1 MMAPMASPQVERAE
15 SHALAASVYTL
26 LSGFTMLMSEE
37 TAGEPEPSRRA
48 PRGARK
54 LRRALADALDF
65 RAAMPMLKT
74 RLADGAVASVPV
86 DAIIDMVLTIRPR
99 FEAWDG
105 SWPVPE
111 DCGRAA
117 RGFFELSGWPA

>member
-1 MMAPMASPQVERAE
+1 MMPPMATPQVERAE

-26 LSGFTMLMSEE
+26 FSGLTMLMSDE
-37 TAGEPEPSRRA
+37 TAGEPSRADVHRA
-48 PRGARK
+48 VLGSF
-54 LRRALADALDF
+54 DALSRMRSTF
-65 RAAMPMLKT
+65 GPHAMLKT
-74 RLADGAVASVPV
+74 RLADGTVASFPV

-111 DCGRAA
+111 DCARAA
-117 RGFFELSGWPA
+117 ARLLQFSGWPG